1 MILFIANLYQVGI
14 GIFKKKNYFRR
25 IMLRRI
31 WKVFHV
37 VDKVTSVFPSKFCFI
52 RLLLNNPN
60 LSALFFF
67 FFFLVSAKDLFV
79 YFFNLLTGTGDRE
92 ATDLEV
98 KWEDATHI
106 SRYQIWCTVDDY
118 VFFHDKTYLCITSCT
133 PEKLIHVPWK
143 ALWESTT
150 FALSCVSNFRFLTCT
165 LQSVA
170 WKIHYQ
176 SKLVKF
182 SIFHIFWDIAFLKS
196 TL

>member
-1 MILFIANLYQVGI
+1 MLLVYL
-14 GIFKKKNYFRR
+14 KKRTTSEELCWDEFEKYFTWWTK
-25 IMLRRI
+25 LLQ
-31 WKVFHV
+31 F
-37 VDKVTSVFPSKFCFI
+37 SLPS
-52 RLLLNNPN
+52 
-60 LSALFFF
+60 SALFVFFEIIQIFLPFFF

-79 YFFNLLTGTGDRE
+79 YFFNLLIGTGDRE

-118 VFFHDKTYLCITSCT
+118 VFFLDKTYLCITSCT